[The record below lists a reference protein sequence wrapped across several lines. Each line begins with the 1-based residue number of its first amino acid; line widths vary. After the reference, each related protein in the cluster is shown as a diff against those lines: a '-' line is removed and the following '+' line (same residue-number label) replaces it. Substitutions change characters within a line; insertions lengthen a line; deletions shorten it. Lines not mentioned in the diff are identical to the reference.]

1 MELKD
6 LSMEQAKRPASPGLK
21 WRPRKSGPAVPYWF
35 ADTSAINAGYPV
47 KSANLSAYAD
57 NPTMLVAQAQRLQ
70 SEMAIWMKG
79 ARRVGT
85 VFDGTF
91 KSLFDTYEV
100 DPESSYHAL
109 KPGTRKAYGVYLKR
123 LRPHIGGVKI
133 SATDGRDVK
142 RWFATWRVEQ
152 HADADGNITKETDH
166 LPRAHMCLAIIKAAV
181 RFGIIC
187 RLAGCV
193 EFQQILAELEFER
206 PRARTWAPTADQIIE
221 ARKAAHANGAPGRA
235 LLYALQFETRL
246 RQWDLTG
253 QWLPLSDPRFS
264 TIADR
269 GMKWIGP
276 TWADIDDN
284 LILAKIRPTKTEH
297 TTEVEVSFDLSVCPM
312 VMEELAGIPA
322 GERVGALI
330 KDAATGLPYRYLVL
344 NRGWNKDFKDAGLP
358 EGVWN
363 RDVRAGAVTA
373 DRKANASKDDVRKLA
388 GHAKETTTEI
398 YDRDSVEAHRRVM
411 AARKAFGQKNAS

>member
-1 MELKD
+1 M
-6 LSMEQAKRPASPGLK
+6 
-21 WRPRKSGPAVPYWF
+21 
-35 ADTSAINAGYPV
+35 

-57 NPTMLVAQAQRLQ
+57 NAPMLIAQAQRLQ
-70 SEMAIWMKG
+70 SEMAMWLKG
-79 ARRVGT
+79 VRKTGA
-85 VFDGTF
+85 VFDGKF
-91 KSLFDTYEV
+91 ASLFDIYEV
-100 DPESSYHAL
+100 DQESSYHAL

-133 SATDGRDVK
+133 NSTDGRDVK
-142 RWFATWRVEQ
+142 RWFAEWRRDE
-152 HADADGNITKETDH
+152 DGSDH
-166 LPRAHMCLAIIKAAV
+166 LPRAHMCLAIVKAAI

-206 PRARTWAPTADQIIE
+206 PRARTWAPTAEQIIA
-221 ARKAAHANGAPGRA
+221 ARQAAHAHGSPGRA

-253 QWLPLSDPRFS
+253 QWLQLSDPKFS
-264 TIADR
+264 TITDR
-269 GMKWIGP
+269 DLKWVGP

-284 LILAKIRPTKTEH
+284 LILAKIRPTKTED
-297 TTEVEVSFDLSVCPM
+297 TSEVEVSFDLSVCPM

-322 GERVGALI
+322 AERVGALI
-330 KDAATGLPYRYLVL
+330 KDAGTGLPYRYLAL
-344 NRGWNKDFKDAGLP
+344 NRGWNKDFKAAGLP

-388 GHAKETTTEI
+388 GHAKESTTEI

-411 AARKAFGQKNAS
+411 AARKVFGQKNAS